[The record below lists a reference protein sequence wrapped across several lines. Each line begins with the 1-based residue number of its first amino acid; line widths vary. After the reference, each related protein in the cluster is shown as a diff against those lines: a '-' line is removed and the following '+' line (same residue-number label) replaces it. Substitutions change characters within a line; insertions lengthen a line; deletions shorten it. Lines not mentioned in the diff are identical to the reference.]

1 MFSVRLKTTVNAV
14 TVPCTLDIKISR
26 SVIPVVPND
35 PQSEASGLLSI
46 T

>member
-1 MFSVRLKTTVNAV
+1 MFGVRRKTTVNAV

-35 PQSEASGLLSI
+35 PQSEVQGFLV
-46 T
+46 